1 MMRIAVACDHA
12 GFPLKE
18 TVINTI
24 HQAGHEALDLGTY
37 NTESVDYP
45 DFAQRACRAIL
56 QGQAERAVL
65 MCGSGVGVSIAANK
79 MDGIYASVCHDVYA
93 AHQGVE
99 HDNMNVLCLG
109 GQIIG
114 PALVNEIVRA
124 FLSANFFNEDRYLR
138 RFNKIV
144 DLEGSK

>member
-1 MMRIAVACDHA
+1 MRVAVACDHA

-18 TVINTI
+18 TVINAI
-24 HQAGHEALDLGTY
+24 HQAQHEALDLGTY
-37 NTESVDYP
+37 NIESVDYP
-45 DFAQRACRAIL
+45 DFAQKACRAI
-56 QGQAERAVL
+56 QQNHADRAVI
-65 MCGSGVGVSIAANK
+65 MCGSGVGVCITANK
-79 MDGIYASVCHDVYA
+79 MHGIYASVCHDVYS

-114 PALVNEIVRA
+114 PALTNEIVHA

-138 RFNKIV
+138 RFNKILE
-144 DLEGSK
+144 LEGSN